1 MPSNTNTPLLEV
13 QNLNVSYKS
22 KEGFVDALKNINL
35 EIRKGEIVAIVGET
49 GSGKT
54 SLGRALLNINDQDA
68 QTNFDKIIFNS
79 DETLSFS
86 ESIELNKLRGSH
98 ISMLFQEPTIYLN
111 PSMKCGLQIL
121 EAILLDEIDD
131 KKTAKQKILLALSNI
146 GFNEPIRI
154 YNSFPNQLSG
164 GECQRVMLVIS
175 TIRNPHL
182 LIADE
187 PSSSVDAFK
196 KEKVFDYLKI
206 LVASRGV
213 SIILIT
219 HDLPLALDHAERIYV
234 MNEGQIID
242 NLLTENF
249 TTSERSNYA
258 QKLFLSNDRLKN
270 FVRSNERNMESNTF
284 LEVINLNVY
293 HAASGGRSLFFNKKK
308 HAVINASFSM
318 EKGETLGILG
328 ESGSGKT
335 SLAWSLSGLIP
346 HQSGS
351 IIFNSQIS
359 KSDIQMVFQN
369 PGMAL
374 SPKQKVGPAVEEVI
388 LANKKKYGANI
399 SPKLTNEY
407 FEMVGLDLSL
417 KDRLTHQLSGGEK
430 QRVCIAKALAARPQ
444 LIILDE
450 AVSSLDASVKIE
462 ILDLLLEIKNKTGLT
477 YIFISHDV
485 SVIKYIVDRVMVMEN
500 GSLTISKKELL
511 ID

>member
-308 HAVINASFSM
+308 TCRNKCQFFYGERRNSWNFGRIWKWKNFSCLVFIGTNTTSVRIN
-318 EKGETLGILG
+318 
-328 ESGSGKT
+328 
-335 SLAWSLSGLIP
+335 
-346 HQSGS
+346 
-351 IIFNSQIS
+351 
-359 KSDIQMVFQN
+359 
-369 PGMAL
+369 
-374 SPKQKVGPAVEEVI
+374 
-388 LANKKKYGANI
+388 
-399 SPKLTNEY
+399 Y
-407 FEMVGLDLSL
+407 F
-417 KDRLTHQLSGGEK
+417 QLSNIEK
-430 QRVCIAKALAARPQ
+430 
-444 LIILDE
+444 
-450 AVSSLDASVKIE
+450 
-462 ILDLLLEIKNKTGLT
+462 
-477 YIFISHDV
+477 
-485 SVIKYIVDRVMVMEN
+485 
-500 GSLTISKKELL
+500 
-511 ID
+511 